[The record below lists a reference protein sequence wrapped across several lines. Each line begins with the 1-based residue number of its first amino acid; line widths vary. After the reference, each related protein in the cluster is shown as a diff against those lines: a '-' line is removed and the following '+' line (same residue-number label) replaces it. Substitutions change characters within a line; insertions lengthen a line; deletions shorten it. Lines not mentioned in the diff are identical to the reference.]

1 MVTTYLFIGSDNQF
15 ARYINAKYCLLFTV
29 IKPLITEV
37 LFMNRKFNTTGVCVP
52 HLHYMVDINNKIMQI
67 KSMIYRGDYFVINRP
82 RQYGKTTTMYMLE
95 QELKDEYLVLSIS
108 FEGIGDKIFENES
121 EFALSFFKLLAKA
134 AKFQDIEISKFM
146 VQLSNRINNF
156 DELSEVITELIE
168 NSKKEIILFIDE
180 VDKSSNNQL
189 FMSFLGMLR
198 NKFLLRQQGKDKTF
212 YSVILAGV
220 YDIKNLKIKIRQ
232 DDEKKYNSP
241 WNIAVNFKV
250 DMSFN
255 ANEIETMLKEYSQ
268 DRNISM
274 DIKEISEY
282 IYFYTSGYPFL
293 VSKMCQI
300 IDESQ
305 LVWNEENINKAVKE
319 LLQENNTLFD
329 DLVKNIENNREFRE
343 YTFDLIINGTEKT
356 FNIHNPLINL
366 GVIFGY
372 FKNVDSRVKISNR
385 IFEQMLYNYF
395 SSKLENKTD
404 MSIYNFKENFIIKDG
419 LNFEK
424 ILLRFQQFIKEQYS
438 SIDSKFIEREGRL
451 LFLAFIKPIIN
462 GVGFDFKEVQISEEK
477 RLDIVITYLSNKY
490 LVELKIWRGEE
501 YHKKGL
507 NQLSDYM
514 NIQGLDTGFLVIYN
528 FNKGKEYNQER
539 VNYDGKEIFVVYV

>member
-1 MVTTYLFIGSDNQF
+1 
-15 ARYINAKYCLLFTV
+15 
-29 IKPLITEV
+29 
-37 LFMNRKFNTTGVCVP
+37 MNRRFNTTGVCIP
-52 HLHYMVDINNKIMQI
+52 HLHYMVDITNKLTQI
-67 KSMIYRGDYFVINRP
+67 KNMVYRGDYFVINRP

-108 FEGIGDKIFENES
+108 FEGLGDLIFEEEKTFSKTILKIFGDSIQFNYQEYSSKLYEMSENINDLNAVS
-121 EFALSFFKLLAKA
+121 KA
-134 AKFQDIEISKFM
+134 IT
-146 VQLSNRINNF
+146 NF
-156 DELSEVITELIE
+156 CRLVD
-168 NSKKEIILFIDE
+168 KEIVLFIDE

-220 YDIKNLKIKIRQ
+220 YDIKNLKLKIRQ

-241 WNIAVNFKV
+241 WNIAVNFNV

-255 ANEIETMLKEYSQ
+255 SDEISTMLKEYSE
-268 DRNISM
+268 DKNVTIS
-274 DIKEISEY
+274 IKEISEI

-293 VSKMCQI
+293 VSRLCQI
-300 IDESQ
+300 IDENQ
-305 LVWNEENINKAVKE
+305 LLWNEENINRSVKE

-329 DLVKNIENNREFRE
+329 DLVKNIENNNEFKD
-343 YTFDLIINGTEKT
+343 YIFDLIINGTEKT

-366 GVIFGY
+366 GVIYGY
-372 FKNVDSRVKISNR
+372 LKNIDGTVKMSNR

-404 MSIYNFKENFIIKDG
+404 MSTYNFKENFIIENG
-419 LNFEK
+419 LDFER

-477 RLDIVITYLSNKY
+477 RLDIVVSYLSSKY
-490 LVELKIWRGEE
+490 VIELKIWRGAE

-507 NQLSDYM
+507 NQLKDYLD
-514 NIQGLDTGFLVIYN
+514 IQGLDKGYLVVYN
-528 FNKGKEYNQER
+528 FIKDKEYKKEIIH
-539 VNYDGKEIFVVYV
+539 YEGKEIFVVFV

>member
-1 MVTTYLFIGSDNQF
+1 
-15 ARYINAKYCLLFTV
+15 
-29 IKPLITEV
+29 
-37 LFMNRKFNTTGVCVP
+37 MNRRFNTTGVCIP
-52 HLHYMVDINNKIMQI
+52 HLHYMVDITNKLTQI
-67 KSMIYRGDYFVINRP
+67 KNMVYRGDYFVINRP

-108 FEGIGDKIFENES
+108 FEGLGDLIFEEEKTFSKAILKIFGDSIQLNYEEYSSKLYEMS
-121 EFALSFFKLLAKA
+121 EEINDLNAVSKA
-134 AKFQDIEISKFM
+134 ITNFC
-146 VQLSNRINNF
+146 RIVN
-156 DELSEVITELIE
+156 
-168 NSKKEIILFIDE
+168 KEIVLFIDE

-241 WNIAVNFKV
+241 WNIAVNFNV

-255 ANEIETMLKEYSQ
+255 SDEISTMLKEYSE
-268 DRNISM
+268 DKNVTIN
-274 DIKEISEY
+274 IKEISE
-282 IYFYTSGYPFL
+282 IIHFYTSGYPFL
-293 VSKMCQI
+293 VSRLCQI
-300 IDESQ
+300 IDENQ
-305 LVWNEENINKAVKE
+305 LLWNEENINKSVKE

-329 DLVKNIENNREFRE
+329 DLVKNIENNNEFKD
-343 YTFDLIINGTEKT
+343 YIFDLIINGTEKT
-356 FNIHNPLINL
+356 FNIHNTLINL
-366 GVIFGY
+366 GVIYGY
-372 FKNVDSRVKISNR
+372 LKNIDGRVKMSNR

-404 MSIYNFKENFIIKDG
+404 MSTYNFKENFIIENG
-419 LNFEK
+419 LDFEK

-477 RLDIVITYLSNKY
+477 RLDIVVSYLSSKY
-490 LVELKIWRGEE
+490 VIELKIWRGIE

-507 NQLSDYM
+507 NQLKDYLD
-514 NIQGLDTGFLVIYN
+514 IQGLDKGYLVVYN
-528 FNKGKEYNQER
+528 FNKDKEYKEEIIHYEGKEM
-539 VNYDGKEIFVVYV
+539 FVVFV

>member
-1 MVTTYLFIGSDNQF
+1 
-15 ARYINAKYCLLFTV
+15 
-29 IKPLITEV
+29 
-37 LFMNRKFNTTGVCVP
+37 MNRRFNTTGVCIP
-52 HLHYMVDINNKIMQI
+52 HLHYMVDITNKLTQI
-67 KSMIYRGDYFVINRP
+67 KNMVYRGDYFVINRP

-108 FEGIGDKIFENES
+108 FEGLGDLIFEEEKTFSKTILKIFGDSIQFNYQEYSSKLYEMS
-121 EFALSFFKLLAKA
+121 EDINDLNAVSKA
-134 AKFQDIEISKFM
+134 ITNFC
-146 VQLSNRINNF
+146 RIV
-156 DELSEVITELIE
+156 D
-168 NSKKEIILFIDE
+168 KEIVLFIDE

-220 YDIKNLKIKIRQ
+220 YDIKNLKLKIRQ

-241 WNIAVNFKV
+241 WNIAVNFNV

-255 ANEIETMLKEYSQ
+255 SDEISTMLKEYSE
-268 DRNISM
+268 DKNVTIS
-274 DIKEISEY
+274 IKEISEI

-293 VSKMCQI
+293 VSRLCQI
-300 IDESQ
+300 IDENQ
-305 LVWNEENINKAVKE
+305 LLWNEENINRSVKE

-329 DLVKNIENNREFRE
+329 DLVKNIENNNEFKD
-343 YTFDLIINGTEKT
+343 YIFDLIINGTEKT

-366 GVIFGY
+366 GVIYGY
-372 FKNVDSRVKISNR
+372 LKNIDGRVKISNR

-395 SSKLENKTD
+395 SSKLENNTD
-404 MSIYNFKENFIIKDG
+404 MSTYNFKENFIIENG
-419 LNFEK
+419 LDFEK
-424 ILLRFQQFIKEQYS
+424 ILLKFQQFIKEQYS

-477 RLDIVITYLSNKY
+477 RLDIVVSYLSSKY
-490 LVELKIWRGEE
+490 VIELKIWRGAE

-507 NQLSDYM
+507 NQLKDYLD
-514 NIQGLDTGFLVIYN
+514 IQGLDKGYLVVYN
-528 FNKGKEYNQER
+528 FNKDKEYKKEIIH
-539 VNYDGKEIFVVYV
+539 YEGKEIFVVFV

>member
-1 MVTTYLFIGSDNQF
+1 MV
-15 ARYINAKYCLLFTV
+15 
-29 IKPLITEV
+29 
-37 LFMNRKFNTTGVCVP
+37 NRRFNTTGVCVP
-52 HLHYMVDINNKIMQI
+52 HLHYMVDITNKLMEI
-67 KSMIYRGDYFVINRP
+67 KSMVYRGDYFVINRP

-95 QELKDEYLVLSIS
+95 KELEDEYLVLSIS

-121 EFALSFFKLLAKA
+121 EFTLSFFKLLAKT
-134 AKFQDIEISKFM
+134 AKFQNVQISKLM
-146 VQLSNRINNF
+146 VQLSDNINNF
-156 DELSEVITELIE
+156 DELSGVITELIE
-168 NSKKEIILFIDE
+168 NSNKEIILFIDE

-212 YSVILAGV
+212 HSVILAGI
-220 YDIKNLKIKIRQ
+220 YDIKNLKLKIRQ

-241 WNIAVNFKV
+241 WNIAVNFNV
-250 DMSFN
+250 DMSFDSD
-255 ANEIETMLKEYSQ
+255 EIGTMLKAYCE
-268 DRNISM
+268 DKKVVVNINEM
-274 DIKEISEY
+274 SEK

-293 VSKMCQI
+293 VSRICQI

-305 LVWNEENINKAVKE
+305 LVWSEENINKAVKE

-329 DLVKNIENNREFRE
+329 DLVKNVENNHEFKD
-343 YTFDLIINGTEKT
+343 YIFDLIINGTEKT

-366 GVIFGY
+366 GVIYGY
-372 FKNVDSRVKISNR
+372 LKNVDGRVKISNR

-395 SSKLENKTD
+395 SSKLENRTD
-404 MSIYNFKENFIIKDG
+404 MSNYNFKENFIIENG
-419 LNFEK
+419 LDFEK

-438 SIDSKFIEREGRL
+438 SIDTKFIEREGRL

-462 GVGFDFKEVQISEEK
+462 GIGFDFKEVQISEEK

-490 LVELKIWRGEE
+490 VIELKIWRGIE

-507 NQLSDYM
+507 NQLKDYLD
-514 NIQGLDTGFLVIYN
+514 IQGLDKGYIVAYN
-528 FNKGKEYNQER
+528 FNKDKDYKEERINYEGKN
-539 VNYDGKEIFVVYV
+539 IFVVYV

>member
-1 MVTTYLFIGSDNQF
+1 
-15 ARYINAKYCLLFTV
+15 
-29 IKPLITEV
+29 
-37 LFMNRKFNTTGVCVP
+37 MNRRFNTTGVCIP
-52 HLHYMVDINNKIMQI
+52 HLHYMVDITNKLTQI
-67 KSMIYRGDYFVINRP
+67 KNMVYRGDYFVINRP

-108 FEGIGDKIFENES
+108 FEGLGDLIFEEEKTFSKTILKIFGDSIQFNYQEYSSKLYEMSENINDLNAVS
-121 EFALSFFKLLAKA
+121 KA
-134 AKFQDIEISKFM
+134 IT
-146 VQLSNRINNF
+146 NF
-156 DELSEVITELIE
+156 CRLVD
-168 NSKKEIILFIDE
+168 KEIVLFIDE

-220 YDIKNLKIKIRQ
+220 YDIKNLKLKIRQ

-241 WNIAVNFKV
+241 WNIAVNFNV

-255 ANEIETMLKEYSQ
+255 SDEISTMLKEYSE
-268 DRNISM
+268 DKNVTIS
-274 DIKEISEY
+274 IKEISEI

-293 VSKMCQI
+293 VSRLCQI
-300 IDESQ
+300 IDENQ
-305 LVWNEENINKAVKE
+305 LLWNEENINRSVKE

-329 DLVKNIENNREFRE
+329 DLVKNIENNNEFKD
-343 YTFDLIINGTEKT
+343 YIFDLIINGTEKT

-366 GVIFGY
+366 GVIYGY
-372 FKNVDSRVKISNR
+372 LKNIDGTVKMSNR

-404 MSIYNFKENFIIKDG
+404 MSTYNFKENFIIENG
-419 LNFEK
+419 LDFER

-477 RLDIVITYLSNKY
+477 RLDIVVSYLSSKY
-490 LVELKIWRGEE
+490 VIELKIWRGAE

-507 NQLSDYM
+507 NQLKDYLD
-514 NIQGLDTGFLVIYN
+514 IQGLDKGYLVVYN
-528 FNKGKEYNQER
+528 FNKDKEYKKEIIH
-539 VNYDGKEIFVVYV
+539 YEGKEIFVVFV

>member
-1 MVTTYLFIGSDNQF
+1 
-15 ARYINAKYCLLFTV
+15 
-29 IKPLITEV
+29 
-37 LFMNRKFNTTGVCVP
+37 MNRRFNTTGVCIP
-52 HLHYMVDINNKIMQI
+52 HLHYMVDITNKLTQI
-67 KSMIYRGDYFVINRP
+67 RSMVYRGDYFVINRP

-95 QELKDEYLVLSIS
+95 QDLKDEYLVLSIS
-108 FEGIGDKIFENES
+108 FEGLGDLIFEEEKTFSKRILKIFGDSIQFNYEEYS
-121 EFALSFFKLLAKA
+121 AKLY
-134 AKFQDIEISKFM
+134 EISEEVNDLNSVSKAITKFCGI
-146 VQLSNRINNF
+146 VN
-156 DELSEVITELIE
+156 
-168 NSKKEIILFIDE
+168 KEIVLFIDE

-220 YDIKNLKIKIRQ
+220 YDIKNLKLKIRQ

-241 WNIAVNFKV
+241 WNIAVSFNV

-255 ANEIETMLKEYSQ
+255 SDEISTMLKEYSE
-268 DRNISM
+268 DKNVTIN
-274 DIKEISEY
+274 IKEISEI

-293 VSKMCQI
+293 VSRLCQI

-305 LVWNEENINKAVKE
+305 LFWNEENINKAVKE

-329 DLVKNIENNREFRE
+329 DLVKNIENNNEFKD
-343 YTFDLIINGTEKT
+343 YIFDLIINGTEKT

-366 GVIFGY
+366 GVTYGY
-372 FKNVDSRVKISNR
+372 LKNIDGRVKISNR

-404 MSIYNFKENFIIKDG
+404 MSTYNFKENFIIENG
-419 LNFEK
+419 LDFEK
-424 ILLRFQQFIKEQYS
+424 VLLRFQQFIKEQYS
-438 SIDSKFIEREGRL
+438 TIDSKFIEREGRL

-477 RLDIVITYLSNKY
+477 RLDIVVTYLSSKY
-490 LVELKIWRGEE
+490 VIELKIWRGIE

-507 NQLSDYM
+507 KQLKDYLD
-514 NIQGLDTGFLVIYN
+514 IQGLDKGHLVVYN
-528 FNKGKEYNQER
+528 FNKDKEYKEEIIH
-539 VNYDGKEIFVVYV
+539 YEGKEIFIVFV

>member
-1 MVTTYLFIGSDNQF
+1 
-15 ARYINAKYCLLFTV
+15 
-29 IKPLITEV
+29 
-37 LFMNRKFNTTGVCVP
+37 MNRRFNTTGVCIP
-52 HLHYMVDINNKIMQI
+52 HLHYMVDITNKLTQI
-67 KSMIYRGDYFVINRP
+67 KNMVYRGDYFVINRP

-108 FEGIGDKIFENES
+108 FEGLGDLIFEEEKTFSKTILKIFGDSIQFNYQEYSSKLYEMS
-121 EFALSFFKLLAKA
+121 EDINDLNAVSKA
-134 AKFQDIEISKFM
+134 ITNFC
-146 VQLSNRINNF
+146 RIV
-156 DELSEVITELIE
+156 D
-168 NSKKEIILFIDE
+168 KEIVLFIDE

-220 YDIKNLKIKIRQ
+220 YDIKNLKLKIRQ

-241 WNIAVNFKV
+241 WNIAVNFNV

-255 ANEIETMLKEYSQ
+255 SDEISTMLKEYSE
-268 DRNISM
+268 DKNVTIS
-274 DIKEISEY
+274 IKEISEI

-293 VSKMCQI
+293 VSRLCQI
-300 IDESQ
+300 IDENQ
-305 LVWNEENINKAVKE
+305 LLWNEENINRSVKE

-329 DLVKNIENNREFRE
+329 DLVKNIENNNEFKD
-343 YTFDLIINGTEKT
+343 YIFDLIINGTEKT

-366 GVIFGY
+366 GVIYGY
-372 FKNVDSRVKISNR
+372 LKNIDGTVKMSNR

-404 MSIYNFKENFIIKDG
+404 MSTYNFKENFIIENG
-419 LNFEK
+419 LDFER

-477 RLDIVITYLSNKY
+477 RLDIVVSYLSSKY
-490 LVELKIWRGEE
+490 VIELKIWRGAE

-507 NQLSDYM
+507 NQLKDYLD
-514 NIQGLDTGFLVIYN
+514 IQGLDKGYLVVYN
-528 FNKGKEYNQER
+528 FNKDKEYKKEIIH
-539 VNYDGKEIFVVYV
+539 YEGKEIFVVFV

>member
-1 MVTTYLFIGSDNQF
+1 
-15 ARYINAKYCLLFTV
+15 
-29 IKPLITEV
+29 
-37 LFMNRKFNTTGVCVP
+37 MNRRFNTTGVCIP
-52 HLHYMVDINNKIMQI
+52 HLHYMVDITNKLTQI
-67 KSMIYRGDYFVINRP
+67 KNMVYRGDYFVINRP

-108 FEGIGDKIFENES
+108 FEGLGDLIFEEEKTFSKTILKIFGDSIQFNYQEYSSKLYEMS
-121 EFALSFFKLLAKA
+121 EDINDLNAVSKA
-134 AKFQDIEISKFM
+134 ITNFC
-146 VQLSNRINNF
+146 RIV
-156 DELSEVITELIE
+156 D
-168 NSKKEIILFIDE
+168 KEIVLFIDE

-220 YDIKNLKIKIRQ
+220 YDIKNLKLKIRQ

-241 WNIAVNFKV
+241 WNIAVNFNV

-255 ANEIETMLKEYSQ
+255 SDEISTMLKEYSE
-268 DRNISM
+268 DKNVTIS
-274 DIKEISEY
+274 IKEISEI

-293 VSKMCQI
+293 VSRLCQI
-300 IDESQ
+300 IDENQ
-305 LVWNEENINKAVKE
+305 LLWNEENINRSVKE

-329 DLVKNIENNREFRE
+329 DLVKNIENNNEFKD
-343 YTFDLIINGTEKT
+343 YIFDLIINGTEKT

-366 GVIFGY
+366 GVIYGY
-372 FKNVDSRVKISNR
+372 LKNTDGRVKMSNR

-404 MSIYNFKENFIIKDG
+404 MSTYNFKENFIIENG
-419 LNFEK
+419 LDFER

-477 RLDIVITYLSNKY
+477 RLDIVVSYLSSKY
-490 LVELKIWRGEE
+490 VIELKIWRGAE

-507 NQLSDYM
+507 NQLKDYLD
-514 NIQGLDTGFLVIYN
+514 IQGLDKGYLVVYN
-528 FNKGKEYNQER
+528 FNKDKEYKKEIIH
-539 VNYDGKEIFVVYV
+539 YEGKEIFVVFV

>member
-1 MVTTYLFIGSDNQF
+1 
-15 ARYINAKYCLLFTV
+15 
-29 IKPLITEV
+29 
-37 LFMNRKFNTTGVCVP
+37 MNRRFNTTGVCIP
-52 HLHYMVDINNKIMQI
+52 HLHYMVDITNKLTQI
-67 KSMIYRGDYFVINRP
+67 KNMVYRGDYFVINRP

-108 FEGIGDKIFENES
+108 FEGLGDLIFEEEKTFSKTILKIFGDSIQFNYQEYSSKLYEMS
-121 EFALSFFKLLAKA
+121 EDINDLNAVSKA
-134 AKFQDIEISKFM
+134 ITNFC
-146 VQLSNRINNF
+146 RIV
-156 DELSEVITELIE
+156 D
-168 NSKKEIILFIDE
+168 KEIVLFIDE

-220 YDIKNLKIKIRQ
+220 YDIKNLKLKIRQ

-241 WNIAVNFKV
+241 WNIAVNFNV

-255 ANEIETMLKEYSQ
+255 SDEISTMLKEYSE
-268 DRNISM
+268 DKNVIIS
-274 DIKEISEY
+274 IKEISEI

-293 VSKMCQI
+293 VSRLCQI
-300 IDESQ
+300 IDENQ
-305 LVWNEENINKAVKE
+305 LLWNEENINRSVKE

-329 DLVKNIENNREFRE
+329 DLVKNIENNNEFKD
-343 YTFDLIINGTEKT
+343 YIFDLIINGTEKT

-366 GVIFGY
+366 GVIYGY
-372 FKNVDSRVKISNR
+372 LKNMDGRVKMSNR

-404 MSIYNFKENFIIKDG
+404 MSTYNFKENFIIENG
-419 LNFEK
+419 LDFER

-477 RLDIVITYLSNKY
+477 RLDIVVSYLSSKY
-490 LVELKIWRGEE
+490 VIELKICPD
-501 YHKKGL
+501 KK
-507 NQLSDYM
+507 SA
-514 NIQGLDTGFLVIYN
+514 
-528 FNKGKEYNQER
+528 ER
-539 VNYDGKEIFVVYV
+539 N

>member
-1 MVTTYLFIGSDNQF
+1 MS
-15 ARYINAKYCLLFTV
+15 R
-29 IKPLITEV
+29 
-37 LFMNRKFNTTGVCVP
+37 RFNTTGVCIP
-52 HLHYMVDINNKIMQI
+52 HLHYMVDITNKLTQI
-67 KSMIYRGDYFVINRP
+67 KNMVYRGDYFVINRP

-95 QELKDEYLVLSIS
+95 QELKDEYLILSIS
-108 FEGIGDKIFENES
+108 FEGLGDLIFEEEKTFSKTILKIFGDSIQFNYQEYSSKLYEMS
-121 EFALSFFKLLAKA
+121 EDINDLNAVSKA
-134 AKFQDIEISKFM
+134 IT
-146 VQLSNRINNF
+146 NF
-156 DELSEVITELIE
+156 CRLVD
-168 NSKKEIILFIDE
+168 KEIVLFIDE

-220 YDIKNLKIKIRQ
+220 YDIKNLKLKIRQ

-241 WNIAVNFKV
+241 WNIAVNFNV

-255 ANEIETMLKEYSQ
+255 SDEISTMLKEYSE
-268 DRNISM
+268 DKNVTIS
-274 DIKEISEY
+274 IKEISEI

-293 VSKMCQI
+293 VSRLCQI
-300 IDESQ
+300 IDENQ
-305 LVWNEENINKAVKE
+305 LLWNEENINRSVKE

-329 DLVKNIENNREFRE
+329 DLVKNIENNNEFKD
-343 YTFDLIINGTEKT
+343 YIFDLIINGTEKT

-366 GVIFGY
+366 GVIYGY
-372 FKNVDSRVKISNR
+372 LKNMDGRVKMSNR

-404 MSIYNFKENFIIKDG
+404 MSTYNFKENFIIENG
-419 LNFEK
+419 LDFER

-477 RLDIVITYLSNKY
+477 RLDIVVSYLSSKY
-490 LVELKIWRGEE
+490 VIELKIWRGAE

-507 NQLSDYM
+507 NQLKDYLD
-514 NIQGLDTGFLVIYN
+514 IQGLDKGYLVVYN
-528 FNKGKEYNQER
+528 FNKDKEYKKEIIH
-539 VNYDGKEIFVVYV
+539 YEGKEIFVVFV

>member
-1 MVTTYLFIGSDNQF
+1 MSEN
-15 ARYINAKYCLLFTV
+15 INDLNAVSKA
-29 IKPLITEV
+29 ITNFCR
-37 LFMNRKFNTTGVCVP
+37 L
-52 HLHYMVDINNKIMQI
+52 VD
-67 KSMIYRGDYFVINRP
+67 
-82 RQYGKTTTMYMLE
+82 
-95 QELKDEYLVLSIS
+95 
-108 FEGIGDKIFENES
+108 
-121 EFALSFFKLLAKA
+121 
-134 AKFQDIEISKFM
+134 
-146 VQLSNRINNF
+146 
-156 DELSEVITELIE
+156 
-168 NSKKEIILFIDE
+168 KEIVLFIDE

-220 YDIKNLKIKIRQ
+220 YDIKNLKLKIRQ

-241 WNIAVNFKV
+241 WNIAVNFNV

-255 ANEIETMLKEYSQ
+255 SDEISTMLKEYSE
-268 DRNISM
+268 DKNVTIS
-274 DIKEISEY
+274 IKEISEI

-293 VSKMCQI
+293 VSRLCQI
-300 IDESQ
+300 IDENQ
-305 LVWNEENINKAVKE
+305 LLWNEENINRSVKE

-329 DLVKNIENNREFRE
+329 DLVKNIENNNEFKD
-343 YTFDLIINGTEKT
+343 YIFDLIINGTEKT

-366 GVIFGY
+366 GVIYGY
-372 FKNVDSRVKISNR
+372 LKNIDGTVKMSNR

-404 MSIYNFKENFIIKDG
+404 MSTYNFKENFIIENG
-419 LNFEK
+419 LDFER

-477 RLDIVITYLSNKY
+477 RLDIVVSYLSSKY
-490 LVELKIWRGEE
+490 VIELKIWRGAE

-507 NQLSDYM
+507 NQLKDYLD
-514 NIQGLDTGFLVIYN
+514 IQGLDKGYLVVYN
-528 FNKGKEYNQER
+528 FNKDKEYKKEIIH
-539 VNYDGKEIFVVYV
+539 YEGKEIFVVFV

>member
-1 MVTTYLFIGSDNQF
+1 
-15 ARYINAKYCLLFTV
+15 
-29 IKPLITEV
+29 
-37 LFMNRKFNTTGVCVP
+37 MNRRFNTTGVCIP
-52 HLHYMVDINNKIMQI
+52 HLHYMVDITNKLTQI
-67 KSMIYRGDYFVINRP
+67 KNMVYRGDYFVINRP

-108 FEGIGDKIFENES
+108 FEGLGDLIFEEEKTFSKTILKIFGDSIQFNYQEYSSKLYEMS
-121 EFALSFFKLLAKA
+121 EDINDLNAVSKA
-134 AKFQDIEISKFM
+134 ITNFC
-146 VQLSNRINNF
+146 RIV
-156 DELSEVITELIE
+156 D
-168 NSKKEIILFIDE
+168 KEIVLFIDE

-220 YDIKNLKIKIRQ
+220 YDIKNLKLKIRQ

-241 WNIAVNFKV
+241 WNIAVNFNV

-255 ANEIETMLKEYSQ
+255 SDEISTMLKEYSE
-268 DRNISM
+268 DKNVTIS
-274 DIKEISEY
+274 IKEISEI

-293 VSKMCQI
+293 VSRLCQI
-300 IDESQ
+300 IDENQ
-305 LVWNEENINKAVKE
+305 LLWNEENINRSVKE

-329 DLVKNIENNREFRE
+329 DLVKNIENNNEFKD
-343 YTFDLIINGTEKT
+343 YIFDLIINGTEKT

-366 GVIFGY
+366 GVIYGY
-372 FKNVDSRVKISNR
+372 LKNMDGRVKMSNR

-404 MSIYNFKENFIIKDG
+404 MSTYNFKENFIIENG
-419 LNFEK
+419 LDFER

-477 RLDIVITYLSNKY
+477 RLDIVVSYLSSKY
-490 LVELKIWRGEE
+490 VIELKIWRGAE

-507 NQLSDYM
+507 NQLKEYLD
-514 NIQGLDTGFLVIYN
+514 IQGLDKGYLVVYN
-528 FNKGKEYNQER
+528 FNKDKEYKKEIIH
-539 VNYDGKEIFVVYV
+539 YEGKEIFVVFV

>member
-1 MVTTYLFIGSDNQF
+1 
-15 ARYINAKYCLLFTV
+15 
-29 IKPLITEV
+29 
-37 LFMNRKFNTTGVCVP
+37 MNRRFNTTGVCIP
-52 HLHYMVDINNKIMQI
+52 HLHYMVDIANKLSQI
-67 KSMIYRGDYFVINRP
+67 KSMVYRGDYFVINRP

-108 FEGIGDKIFENES
+108 FEGLGDLIFEEEKTFSKTILKIFGDSIQFNYQEYSSKLYEMS
-121 EFALSFFKLLAKA
+121 EDINDLNAVSKA
-134 AKFQDIEISKFM
+134 ITNFCRIVNKDI
-146 VQLSNRINNF
+146 V
-156 DELSEVITELIE
+156 
-168 NSKKEIILFIDE
+168 LFIDE

-220 YDIKNLKIKIRQ
+220 YDIKNLKIRIRQ

-241 WNIAVNFKV
+241 WNIAVNFNV

-255 ANEIETMLKEYSQ
+255 SDEISTMLKEYSE
-268 DRNISM
+268 DTNVIIN
-274 DIKEISEY
+274 IKEISKV
-282 IYFYTSGYPFL
+282 IHFYTSGYPFL
-293 VSKMCQI
+293 VSRLCQM
-300 IDESQ
+300 IDENQ
-305 LVWNEENINKAVKE
+305 LLWNEENINRSVKE

-329 DLVKNIENNREFRE
+329 DLVKNIENNDEFKD
-343 YTFDLIINGTEKT
+343 YIFDLIINGTEKT

-366 GVIFGY
+366 GVIYGY
-372 FKNVDSRVKISNR
+372 LKNIDGRVRMSNR

-395 SSKLENKTD
+395 SSNLENKTD
-404 MSIYNFKENFIIKDG
+404 MSTYNFKENFIIENG
-419 LNFEK
+419 LDFEK

-438 SIDSKFIEREGRL
+438 TIDSKFIEREGRL

-477 RLDIVITYLSNKY
+477 RLDIVVTYLSNKY
-490 LVELKIWRGEE
+490 VIELKIWRGIE

-507 NQLSDYM
+507 NQLKDYLD
-514 NIQGLDTGFLVIYN
+514 IQGLNKGYLVVYN
-528 FNKGKEYNQER
+528 FNKDKEYKEEIIHHE
-539 VNYDGKEIFVVYV
+539 GKEIFVVFV

>member
-1 MVTTYLFIGSDNQF
+1 
-15 ARYINAKYCLLFTV
+15 
-29 IKPLITEV
+29 
-37 LFMNRKFNTTGVCVP
+37 
-52 HLHYMVDINNKIMQI
+52 
-67 KSMIYRGDYFVINRP
+67 
-82 RQYGKTTTMYMLE
+82 MYMLE

-108 FEGIGDKIFENES
+108 FEGLGDLIFEEEKTFSKTILKIFGDSIQFNYQEYSSKLYEMSENINDLNAVS
-121 EFALSFFKLLAKA
+121 KA
-134 AKFQDIEISKFM
+134 IT
-146 VQLSNRINNF
+146 NF
-156 DELSEVITELIE
+156 CRLVD
-168 NSKKEIILFIDE
+168 KEIVLFIDE

-220 YDIKNLKIKIRQ
+220 YDIKNLKLKIRQ

-241 WNIAVNFKV
+241 WNIAVNFNV

-255 ANEIETMLKEYSQ
+255 SDEISTMLKEYSE
-268 DRNISM
+268 DKNVTIS
-274 DIKEISEY
+274 IKEISEI

-293 VSKMCQI
+293 VSRLCQI
-300 IDESQ
+300 IDENQ
-305 LVWNEENINKAVKE
+305 LLWNEENINRSVKE

-329 DLVKNIENNREFRE
+329 DLVKNIENNNEFKD
-343 YTFDLIINGTEKT
+343 YIFDLIINGTEKT

-366 GVIFGY
+366 GVIYGY
-372 FKNVDSRVKISNR
+372 LKNIDGTVKMSNR

-404 MSIYNFKENFIIKDG
+404 MSTYNFKENFIIENG
-419 LNFEK
+419 LDFER

-477 RLDIVITYLSNKY
+477 RLDIVVSYLSSKY
-490 LVELKIWRGEE
+490 VIELKIWRGAE

-507 NQLSDYM
+507 NQLKDYLD
-514 NIQGLDTGFLVIYN
+514 IQGLDKGYLVAVSYTHL
-528 FNKGKEYNQER
+528 
-539 VNYDGKEIFVVYV
+539 

>member
-1 MVTTYLFIGSDNQF
+1 V
-15 ARYINAKYCLLFTV
+15 
-29 IKPLITEV
+29 LI
-37 LFMNRKFNTTGVCVP
+37 LNRRFNTTGVCIP
-52 HLHYMVDINNKIMQI
+52 HLHYMVDITNKLTQI
-67 KSMIYRGDYFVINRP
+67 KNMVYRGDYFVINRP

-108 FEGIGDKIFENES
+108 FEGLGDLIFEEEKTFSKTILKIFGDSIQFNYQEYSSKLYEMSENINDLNAVS
-121 EFALSFFKLLAKA
+121 KA
-134 AKFQDIEISKFM
+134 IT
-146 VQLSNRINNF
+146 NF
-156 DELSEVITELIE
+156 CRLVD
-168 NSKKEIILFIDE
+168 KEIVLFIDE

-220 YDIKNLKIKIRQ
+220 YDIKNLKLKIRQ

-241 WNIAVNFKV
+241 WNIAVNFNV

-255 ANEIETMLKEYSQ
+255 SDEISTMLKEYSE
-268 DRNISM
+268 DKNVTIS
-274 DIKEISEY
+274 IKEISEI

-293 VSKMCQI
+293 VSRLCQI
-300 IDESQ
+300 IDENQ
-305 LVWNEENINKAVKE
+305 LLWNEENINRSVKE

-329 DLVKNIENNREFRE
+329 DLVKNIENNNEFKD
-343 YTFDLIINGTEKT
+343 YIFDLIINGTEKT

-366 GVIFGY
+366 GVIYGY
-372 FKNVDSRVKISNR
+372 LKNIDGTVKMSNR

-404 MSIYNFKENFIIKDG
+404 MSTYNFKENFIIENG
-419 LNFEK
+419 LDFER

-477 RLDIVITYLSNKY
+477 RLDIVVSYLSSKY
-490 LVELKIWRGEE
+490 VIELKIWRGAE

-507 NQLSDYM
+507 NQLKDYLD
-514 NIQGLDTGFLVIYN
+514 IQGLDKGYLVVYN
-528 FNKGKEYNQER
+528 FNKDKEYKKEIIH
-539 VNYDGKEIFVVYV
+539 YEGKEIFVVFV

>member
-1 MVTTYLFIGSDNQF
+1 
-15 ARYINAKYCLLFTV
+15 
-29 IKPLITEV
+29 
-37 LFMNRKFNTTGVCVP
+37 MNRKFNTTGVCVP

-134 AKFQDIEISKFM
+134 AKFQDIEMSKFM

-282 IYFYTSGYPFL
+282 IYFYTNGYPFL

-438 SIDSKFIEREGRL
+438 SIDLKFIEREGRL

-514 NIQGLDTGFLVIYN
+514 NIQGLNTGFLVIYN
-528 FNKGKEYNQER
+528 FNKGKEYKQER

>member
-1 MVTTYLFIGSDNQF
+1 
-15 ARYINAKYCLLFTV
+15 
-29 IKPLITEV
+29 
-37 LFMNRKFNTTGVCVP
+37 MNRRFNTTGVCIP
-52 HLHYMVDINNKIMQI
+52 HLHYMVDITNKLTQI
-67 KSMIYRGDYFVINRP
+67 KSMVYRGDYFVINRP

-108 FEGIGDKIFENES
+108 FEGLGDLIFEEEKTFSKTILKIFGDSIQFNYQEYSSKLYEMS
-121 EFALSFFKLLAKA
+121 EDINDLNAVSKA
-134 AKFQDIEISKFM
+134 ITNFC
-146 VQLSNRINNF
+146 RIV
-156 DELSEVITELIE
+156 D
-168 NSKKEIILFIDE
+168 KEIVLFIDE

-220 YDIKNLKIKIRQ
+220 YDIKNLKLKIRQ

-241 WNIAVNFKV
+241 WNIAVNFNV

-255 ANEIETMLKEYSQ
+255 SDEISTMLKEYSE
-268 DRNISM
+268 DKNVTIS
-274 DIKEISEY
+274 IKEISEI

-293 VSKMCQI
+293 VSRLCQI
-300 IDESQ
+300 IDENQ
-305 LVWNEENINKAVKE
+305 LLWNEENINRSVKE

-329 DLVKNIENNREFRE
+329 DLVKNIENNNEFKD
-343 YTFDLIINGTEKT
+343 YIFDLIINGTEKT

-366 GVIFGY
+366 GVIYGY
-372 FKNVDSRVKISNR
+372 LKNIDGRVKISNR

-395 SSKLENKTD
+395 SSKLENNTD
-404 MSIYNFKENFIIKDG
+404 MSTYNFKENFIIDNG
-419 LNFEK
+419 LDFEK
-424 ILLRFQQFIKEQYS
+424 ILLKFQQFIKEQYS

-477 RLDIVITYLSNKY
+477 RLDIVVSYLSSKY
-490 LVELKIWRGEE
+490 VIELKIWRGAE

-507 NQLSDYM
+507 NQIKNYLD
-514 NIQGLDTGFLVIYN
+514 IQGLDKGYLVVYN
-528 FNKGKEYNQER
+528 FNKDKEYKKEIIH
-539 VNYDGKEIFVVYV
+539 YEGKEIFVAFV

>member
-1 MVTTYLFIGSDNQF
+1 
-15 ARYINAKYCLLFTV
+15 
-29 IKPLITEV
+29 
-37 LFMNRKFNTTGVCVP
+37 MNRRFNTTGVCIP
-52 HLHYMVDINNKIMQI
+52 HLHYMVDITNKLTQI
-67 KSMIYRGDYFVINRP
+67 KNMVYRGDYFVINRP

-108 FEGIGDKIFENES
+108 FEGLGDLIFEEEKTFSKTILKIFGDSIQFNYEEYSAKLYEMS
-121 EFALSFFKLLAKA
+121 EDINDLNAVSKA
-134 AKFQDIEISKFM
+134 
-146 VQLSNRINNF
+146 
-156 DELSEVITELIE
+156 ITDFCRTV
-168 NSKKEIILFIDE
+168 NKEIVLFIDE

-220 YDIKNLKIKIRQ
+220 YDIKNLKLKIRQ

-241 WNIAVNFKV
+241 WNIAVNFNV

-255 ANEIETMLKEYSQ
+255 SDEISTMLKEYSE
-268 DRNISM
+268 DKNVTIS
-274 DIKEISEY
+274 IKEISEI

-293 VSKMCQI
+293 VSRLCQI
-300 IDESQ
+300 IDENQ
-305 LVWNEENINKAVKE
+305 LLWDEENINRSVKE

-329 DLVKNIENNREFRE
+329 DLVKNIENNNEFKD
-343 YTFDLIINGTEKT
+343 YIFDLIINGTEKT

-366 GVIFGY
+366 GVIYGY
-372 FKNVDSRVKISNR
+372 LKNMDGRVKMSNR

-404 MSIYNFKENFIIKDG
+404 MSTYNFKENFIIENG
-419 LNFEK
+419 LDFEN
-424 ILLRFQQFIKEQYS
+424 ILLKFQQFIKEQYS

-477 RLDIVITYLSNKY
+477 RLDIVVSYLSSKY
-490 LVELKIWRGEE
+490 VIELKIWRGAE

-507 NQLSDYM
+507 NQLKDYLD
-514 NIQGLDTGFLVIYN
+514 IQGLDKGYLVVYN
-528 FNKGKEYNQER
+528 FNKDKEYKKEIIH
-539 VNYDGKEIFVVYV
+539 YEGKEIFVVFV

>member
-1 MVTTYLFIGSDNQF
+1 
-15 ARYINAKYCLLFTV
+15 
-29 IKPLITEV
+29 
-37 LFMNRKFNTTGVCVP
+37 
-52 HLHYMVDINNKIMQI
+52 MVDITNKLTQI
-67 KSMIYRGDYFVINRP
+67 KNMVYRGDYFVINRP

-108 FEGIGDKIFENES
+108 FEGLGDLIFEEEKTFSKTILKIFGDSIQFNYQEYSSKLYEMSENINDLNAVS
-121 EFALSFFKLLAKA
+121 KA
-134 AKFQDIEISKFM
+134 IT
-146 VQLSNRINNF
+146 NF
-156 DELSEVITELIE
+156 CRLVD
-168 NSKKEIILFIDE
+168 KEIVLFIDE

-220 YDIKNLKIKIRQ
+220 YDIKNLKLKIRQ

-241 WNIAVNFKV
+241 WNIAVNFNV

-255 ANEIETMLKEYSQ
+255 SDEISTMLKEYSE
-268 DRNISM
+268 DKNVTIS
-274 DIKEISEY
+274 IKEISEI

-293 VSKMCQI
+293 VSRLCQI
-300 IDESQ
+300 IDENQ
-305 LVWNEENINKAVKE
+305 LLWNEENINRSVKE

-329 DLVKNIENNREFRE
+329 DLVKNIENNNEFKD
-343 YTFDLIINGTEKT
+343 YIFDLIINGTEKT

-366 GVIFGY
+366 GVIYGY
-372 FKNVDSRVKISNR
+372 LKNIDGTVKMSNR

-404 MSIYNFKENFIIKDG
+404 MSTYNFKENFIIENG
-419 LNFEK
+419 LDFER

-477 RLDIVITYLSNKY
+477 RLDIVVSYLSSKY
-490 LVELKIWRGEE
+490 VIELKIWRGAE

-507 NQLSDYM
+507 NQLKDYLD
-514 NIQGLDTGFLVIYN
+514 IQGLDKGYLVVYN
-528 FNKGKEYNQER
+528 FNKDKEYKKEIIH
-539 VNYDGKEIFVVYV
+539 YEGKEIFVVFVSIVNSY

>member
-1 MVTTYLFIGSDNQF
+1 
-15 ARYINAKYCLLFTV
+15 
-29 IKPLITEV
+29 
-37 LFMNRKFNTTGVCVP
+37 MNRRFNTTGVCIP
-52 HLHYMVDINNKIMQI
+52 HLHYMVDITNKLTQI
-67 KSMIYRGDYFVINRP
+67 KNMVYRGDYFVINRP

-95 QELKDEYLVLSIS
+95 QELKDEYLILSIS
-108 FEGIGDKIFENES
+108 FEGLGDLIFEEEKTFSKTILKIFGDSIQFNYQEYSSKLYEMS
-121 EFALSFFKLLAKA
+121 EDINDLNAVSKA
-134 AKFQDIEISKFM
+134 IT
-146 VQLSNRINNF
+146 NF
-156 DELSEVITELIE
+156 CRLVD
-168 NSKKEIILFIDE
+168 KEIVLFIDE

-220 YDIKNLKIKIRQ
+220 YDIKNLKLKIRQ

-241 WNIAVNFKV
+241 WNIAVNFNV

-255 ANEIETMLKEYSQ
+255 SDEISTMLKEYSE
-268 DRNISM
+268 DKNVTIS
-274 DIKEISEY
+274 IKEISEI

-293 VSKMCQI
+293 VSRLCQI
-300 IDESQ
+300 IDENQ
-305 LVWNEENINKAVKE
+305 LLWNEENINRSVKE
-319 LLQENNTLFD
+319 LLQENNTLFY
-329 DLVKNIENNREFRE
+329 DLVKNIENNNEFKD
-343 YTFDLIINGTEKT
+343 YIFDLIINGTEKT

-366 GVIFGY
+366 GVIYGY
-372 FKNVDSRVKISNR
+372 LKNMDGRVKMSNR

-404 MSIYNFKENFIIKDG
+404 MSTYNFKENFIIENG
-419 LNFEK
+419 LDFER

-477 RLDIVITYLSNKY
+477 RLDIVVSYLSSKY
-490 LVELKIWRGEE
+490 VIELKIWRGAE

-507 NQLSDYM
+507 NQLKDYLD
-514 NIQGLDTGFLVIYN
+514 IQGLDKGYLVVYN
-528 FNKGKEYNQER
+528 FNKDKEYKKEIIH
-539 VNYDGKEIFVVYV
+539 YEGKEIFVVFV